1 MNLDDNHVHVLLTYD
16 RVCIHCQNER
26 LTYDTVNYVLNLSA
40 SPQMLWKIFN
50 NKTPTNIFSLVLFQF
65 TRFKSSDNYIMDT
78 GEDEQTLQAA
88 IAELDAQ
95 LSVLDSR
102 IEKSERERDLLRT
115 ENGEAK
121 SRLTSVEME
130 RRAIEEEFKDVL
142 SMNKE
147 DEDMLAQIQELVIV
161 NEALKKDEAEF
172 KAACRKEHQEMM
184 ARNEELQRKVDSQGK
199 DEENEVTEEDV
210 ERAKA
215 RLAAVRLELAS
226 KTREADALERKL
238 DDVPSSY
245 ELAQYQKRFLELDN
259 QMAAEFSQTQQFYT
273 LYNALEAQRV
283 QVVRENSMLN
293 SILEGLPVG
302 KTGQAQKEHFLRQ
315 LEELV
320 KEVRQALEKTK
331 ADLKSEEVEKARLSH
346 ELGELHDVHRKYT
359 LLVRDMREELKRNE
373 QLTLK
378 LKK

>member
-1 MNLDDNHVHVLLTYD
+1 
-16 RVCIHCQNER
+16 
-26 LTYDTVNYVLNLSA
+26 
-40 SPQMLWKIFN
+40 
-50 NKTPTNIFSLVLFQF
+50 
-65 TRFKSSDNYIMDT
+65 MDSE
-78 GEDEQTLQAA
+78 EDEQTLRDS
-88 IAELDAQ
+88 IAELDAK
-95 LSVLDSR
+95 LLVLDSR
-102 IEKSERERDLLRT
+102 IEKSEKERDLLKA

-130 RRAIEEEFKDVL
+130 RKTIEEEFQGVL
-142 SMNKE
+142 SMSKE
-147 DEDMLAQIQELVIV
+147 DEDKLVQLQELVIV
-161 NEALKKDEAEF
+161 NEALKKDESEF
-172 KAACRKEHQEMM
+172 KAACRKELQELK
-184 ARNEELQRKVDSQGK
+184 ARNEELQRKVDSQDR

-210 ERAKA
+210 EKAKT
-215 RLAAVRLELAS
+215 RLATLRLELAN
-226 KTREADALERKL
+226 KTREADALERKV

-273 LYNALEAQRV
+273 LFNALEAQRI
-283 QVVRENSMLN
+283 QMVRENSMLN

-320 KEVRQALEKTK
+320 REVRQALEKTR
-331 ADLKSEEVEKARLSH
+331 ADLKGEEAEKARISH
-346 ELGELHDVHRKYT
+346 ELDELHDVHRKYT

-378 LKK
+378 LNK